1 MPCAWDQQRAVMLF
15 SARGVDSELGL
26 LDCGRGRYRIGAHV
40 VHGRRG
46 EQHSA
51 SWQQDCSVCGMG
63 SVLT

>member
-1 MPCAWDQQRAVMLF
+1 MLF
-15 SARGVDSELGL
+15 SARGVEGELVVLG
-26 LDCGRGRYRIGAHV
+26 CARGRYRIGAHV